1 MGTRTDDIG
10 ARIDNLETR
19 TVNAGRYGDRGFTLI
34 EILVALTILA
44 ALVAIVSPTFVSQI
58 GRGELT
64 QLSNDVGSMSSA
76 IKSFRVDLTPVHA
89 GDVED
94 LLHEVTTDG
103 TDLTVEGNSYSSGQQ
118 SRWEGPYVELTL
130 TESGVADATADTAF
144 LTGLDA
150 AVLSDLWRFDSSAST
165 TSTEASTSAY
175 DWVAVRLAGL
185 NQADFDDLD
194 GEFDEGDGA
203 DAGRYRFDG
212 THVYYLA
219 AQK

>member
-1 MGTRTDDIG
+1 MRGKSARPG
-10 ARIDNLETR
+10 RID
-19 TVNAGRYGDRGFTLI
+19 AGGFTLI

-44 ALVAIVSPTFVSQI
+44 ALVAIITPTFVSQI

-64 QLSNDVGSMSSA
+64 QLSNDAGSLSSS
-76 IKSFRVDLTPVHA
+76 IKAFRVDLTPVHA

-94 LLHEVTTDG
+94 LVHEVTTDG
-103 TDLTVEGNSYSSGQQ
+103 TDLTVEGSSYSSGQQ
-118 SRWEGPYVELTL
+118 NRWDGPYIDLTL
-130 TESGVADATADTAF
+130 VEDGVADATADTAF

-150 AVLSDLWRFDSSAST
+150 AVLADLWRFDSSVST

-185 NQADFDDLD
+185 NQADFDNLD
-194 GEFDEGDGA
+194 EEFDEGDGA